1 MLARP
6 SPTRPPPHLTRLLS
20 ASALALRSA
29 PSPRPQR
36 QQQQPYRHAQHARS
50 APAQRYQNAGIRH
63 PGRGRGHGHG
73 HGHGRGA
80 NAGPS
85 SIATPQLVSKLAHH
99 LDSVWA
105 KPAGNRARELRHLA
119 ADLGVD
125 ARRLATLA
133 HEFARHARPTLLLHR
148 PGTDDAG
155 AGAGEGEPAQAADDG
170 IEWDL
175 DAIRAAYVS
184 DGTDALFD
192 AALATFLAWVRRHV
206 HLPTPTAGKPVPDPV
221 LAKLHQLAAIA
232 DRRYAYEDF
241 PDARQRRRR
250 LVLHVGPTNSGKTH
264 SALVALARAR
274 TGAYAGPL
282 RLLAHEVFTRFNEGK
297 IGDEGKRTC
306 NLVTGEEQ
314 RILDP
319 DAGLQS
325 CTVEMFPLSKRLDV
339 GVVDEIQMIGD
350 PQRGT
355 AWTSAVIGALCD
367 ELHLCGE
374 ESVVDLVQKI
384 AAELGDE
391 CVVKRYQRLSP
402 LVVADRSLAG
412 DLARIRKGD
421 CLVTFSRSNIFA
433 FKRAIEEKTGLRVAV
448 AYGGLPPEVREE
460 QARAFNEGSYDVL
473 VASDAVGMGLNLKI
487 RRIVFESLHKWD
499 GRQEIRLPTPQ
510 IKQIA
515 GRAGRYGVHTPVSPS
530 APDLDPAEEET
541 ASAAAEGGVLGEAT
555 TLDAVDL
562 PILQDAMQQPTV
574 QVTRASLSAP
584 FDSFKALFALLPPT
598 TPLSR
603 IFALSRAITRTKPHY
618 RATGTVQ
625 LGEVGD
631 KIAAVEPLTFFERY
645 TFGLAPVNTR
655 DALVVDTLVRF
666 AEAYARGEKILM
678 EQWGAEMGIYDLL
691 DRVADAA
698 QQQQKLARADAPSS
712 PAWTPAT
719 LLTRRQAAVFT
730 PHMLQSLE
738 SYHRC
743 LTLYLWLSY
752 RLAPIFCDQAAARQ
766 LRTRVEKAI
775 ETALAGIRFE
785 RVDRSKGA
793 KRNKAR
799 FAESAPMS
807 SQTPAPSP
815 TEEAGLPTD
824 FLSMLEKQM

>member
-1 MLARP
+1 MRQLA
-6 SPTRPPPHLTRLLS
+6 T
-20 ASALALRSA
+20 
-29 PSPRPQR
+29 
-36 QQQQPYRHAQHARS
+36 
-50 APAQRYQNAGIRH
+50 
-63 PGRGRGHGHG
+63 
-73 HGHGRGA
+73 
-80 NAGPS
+80 
-85 SIATPQLVSKLAHH
+85 
-99 LDSVWA
+99 
-105 KPAGNRARELRHLA
+105 
-119 ADLGVD
+119 DLGVD
-125 ARRLATLA
+125 VRTLARLANQFAHAAQPTLPGARR
-133 HEFARHARPTLLLHR
+133 R
-148 PGTDDAG
+148 
-155 AGAGEGEPAQAADDG
+155 AADGDDLQSQG

-175 DAIRAAYVS
+175 DAIRAAYIA
-184 DGTDALFD
+184 DGPDALFN
-192 AALATFLAWVRRHV
+192 AALATFLAWLRVHV
-206 HLPTPTAGKPVPDPV
+206 PLPTPTRANPLPDPG
-221 LAKLHQLAAIA
+221 LSKLHQLAAIA
-232 DRRYAYEDF
+232 DRRFAYEDF

-250 LVLHVGPTNSGKTH
+250 LILHVGPTNSGKTH

-282 RLLAHEVFTRFNEGK
+282 RLLAHEVFARFNEGK

-402 LVVADRSLAG
+402 LVVADTSLGG
-412 DLARIRKGD
+412 DLSRIRKGD

-433 FKRAIEEKTGLRVAV
+433 FKRAVEEKTGLRVAV

-515 GRAGRYGVHTPVSPS
+515 GRAGRYGLHTPVSPS
-530 APDLDPAEEET
+530 APDLDPAEAVADARS
-541 ASAAAEGGVLGEAT
+541 ASAVLGEAT

-562 PILQDAMQQPTV
+562 PILQEAMKQPTV
-574 QVTRASLSAP
+574 QVTQASLSAP

-631 KIAAVEPLTFFERY
+631 KIAAVKPLTFFERY

-666 AEAYARGEKILM
+666 AESYARGEKILM
-678 EQWGAEMGIYDLL
+678 DQWGDEMGIYGLL

-698 QQQQKLARADAPSS
+698 AQQKLARSESSSS
-712 PAWTPAT
+712 PQPDWKPTAT
-719 LLTRRQAAVFT
+719 LTRRQAAVFT
-730 PHMLQSLE
+730 PQMLQSLE

-752 RLAPIFCDQAAARQ
+752 RLAPIFCDQPAARE
-766 LRTRVEKAI
+766 LRNRVEKAI

-785 RVDRSKGA
+785 RVDRSRGA

-799 FAESAPMS
+799 FAAAPE
-807 SQTPAPSP
+807 PSP
-815 TEEAGLPTD
+815 TEDAGRPVD
-824 FLSMLEKQM
+824 FLSMLEKQV

>member
-1 MLARP
+1 MLRTLPWRP
-6 SPTRPPPHLTRLLS
+6 VDAVLPNPKFS
-20 ASALALRSA
+20 
-29 PSPRPQR
+29 
-36 QQQQPYRHAQHARS
+36 
-50 APAQRYQNAGIRH
+50 
-63 PGRGRGHGHG
+63 GRGRGRGGGHF
-73 HGHGRGA
+73 A
-80 NAGPS
+80 SKPSPGPS
-85 SIATPQLVSKLAHH
+85 SVSVAQLANKLEQH
-99 LDSVWA
+99 LNAVWA
-105 KPAGNRARELRHLA
+105 PASATRDLRQLG
-119 ADLGVD
+119 ADVGVEP
-125 ARRLATLA
+125 RRLAGLTSR
-133 HEFARHARPTLLLHR
+133 FAR
-148 PGTDDAG
+148 D
-155 AGAGEGEPAQAADDG
+155 AQASLQAAAGRAEGGVHAGG

-175 DAIRAAYVS
+175 DAIRAAYI
-184 DGTDALFD
+184 GNGQEALFN
-192 AALATFLAWVRRHV
+192 ASLATFLAWVRKHV
-206 HLPTPTAGKPVPDPV
+206 PLPIPTPSQPVPDIA
-221 LAKLHQLAAIA
+221 LSKLHQLAAIA
-232 DRRYAYEDF
+232 DRRFAYEDF

-250 LVLHVGPTNSGKTH
+250 LILHVGPTNSGKTH

-282 RLLAHEVFTRFNEGK
+282 RLLAHEVFSRFNEGK

-325 CTVEMFPLSKRLDV
+325 CTVEMFPLSKRLEV

-355 AWTSAVIGALCD
+355 AWTSAVVGSLCD

-402 LVVADRSLAG
+402 LVVSEHSLYG
-412 DLARIRKGD
+412 DLSKIRKGD

-433 FKRAIEEKTGLRVAV
+433 FKRAVEEKTGLRVAV

-460 QARAFNEGSYDVL
+460 QARAFNEGDYDVL

-530 APDLDPAEEET
+530 APDLDPVGAEAT
-541 ASAAAEGGVLGEAT
+541 KAEGVLGEAT

-562 PILQDAMQQPTV
+562 PILQDAMKQPTV
-574 QVTRASLSAP
+574 QVTQASLSAP

-603 IFALSRAITRTKPHY
+603 IFALSRAITRTRPHY

-631 KIAAVEPLTFFERY
+631 KIAHVKPLSFFERY

-655 DALVVDTLVRF
+655 DALVVETLVHF
-666 AEAYARGEKILM
+666 ATSYARGEKVIM
-678 EQWGAEMGIYDLL
+678 EQWGDEMGIPELL
-691 DRVADAA
+691 ERVADAA
-698 QQQQKLARADAPSS
+698 AQQASASAS
-712 PAWTPAT
+712 AT
-719 LLTRRQAAVFT
+719 TATGLPQFPTAALTRRQFAVFT
-730 PHMLQSLE
+730 PQMLQSLE

-752 RLAPIFCDQAAARQ
+752 RLAPIFCDQLAARE
-766 LRTRVEKAI
+766 LRLRVEKAI

-785 RVDRSKGA
+785 RVDRGKGA
-793 KRNKAR
+793 KRNRAR
-799 FAESAPMS
+799 FSEEGAAHQPALAEDKAVDS
-807 SQTPAPSP
+807 
-815 TEEAGLPTD
+815 
-824 FLSMLEKQM
+824 FLSMLEKQV